1 MRDPHTIIRRP
12 LITEKSTYSMDR
24 SNAYVFEIDSSA
36 NRIEVKSAVEEI
48 WEVKV
53 KKVNTLYGR
62 SKRRRVG
69 RSIGFSKVRKKAVV
83 TPMPGHTIDLL

>member
-24 SNAYVFEIDSSA
+24 TNAYVFEIDSSA

-69 RSIGFSKVRKKAVV
+69 RSIGFSKRRKKAVV
-83 TPMPGHTIDLL
+83 TLMPGHTIDLL